1 MHHKAEIIIFAEN
14 YYPIMPT
21 VNFYLKTPKA
31 EKSAIY
37 IRVSLRNEKFR
48 HATELLIDTKAW
60 NADKQQVRDLRGVS
74 TKPLNLRLRAMREA
88 AERLCDQ
95 VLTNPVT
102 PTPAEFWK
110 RFFTLLD
117 GVAPRAEQTFTEY
130 LRDYAIRRRQSSPLN
145 TAKQYATAYKQLV
158 AYEQAYRT
166 KVRFTDVSL
175 KFYGHFKKWF
185 LEQGY
190 SLNTLGTVIKSFKVA
205 YRDARDVDGL
215 HDLHET
221 EKRGF
226 SAANVAAKTIYLSL
240 EELQRI
246 ADLEITAESL
256 AAAFPDLTKHA
267 ASQDVNLARKAESL
281 NVIRNK
287 FLLGAYTALRVSDF
301 NHLRD
306 VHVDGDFFRIT
317 TQKTGAAVVIPIHP
331 VIRKMMDDGFDITT
345 RVSDQ
350 KINEH
355 IKEIARMAGITQ
367 VVEGTKLI
375 NHRAVVGYFPKCELI
390 TTHTA
395 RRSAATNMYKA
406 GIPSISIMK
415 ITGHTT
421 EKAFMKYIKITAEE
435 NAELMAKNKFFM
447 G

>member
-1 MHHKAEIIIFAEN
+1 MAS
-14 YYPIMPT
+14 
-21 VNFYLKTPKA
+21 VNFYLKTPKV
-31 EKSAIY
+31 EKSLIY
-37 IRVSLRNEKFR
+37 IRVSFRNEKFR
-48 HATELLIDTKAW
+48 HTTGISIDTKAW
-60 NADKQQVRDLRGVS
+60 NVEKQQVRELRGVS
-74 TKPLNLRLRAMREA
+74 ANTFNLRLRTMREA
-88 AERLCDQ
+88 AERVCDE
-95 VLTNPVT
+95 VMTNPIT
-102 PTPAEFWK
+102 PTSAEFWK
-110 RFFTLLD
+110 RVFDRLD
-117 GVAPRAEQTFTEY
+117 GVAARAEMTFTEFFGEY
-130 LRDYAIRRRQSSPLN
+130 VKRRRQNSMWN
-145 TAKQYATAYKQLV
+145 TAKQYITAYRWLCE
-158 AYEQAYRT
+158 YEKKTKT

-175 KFYGHFKKWF
+175 RFYERFRAWF
-185 LEQGY
+185 QAEGY
-190 SLNTLGTVIKSFKVA
+190 SLNTLGTVVKCFKVA

-226 SAANVAAKTIYLSL
+226 SSANYPAKTVYMSL
-240 EELQRI
+240 DELQRI
-246 ADLEITAESL
+246 ADLAITPETLL
-256 AAAFPDLTKHA
+256 ATFPELATEDN
-267 ASQDVNLARKAESL
+267 SQKANLARKAASL

-301 NHLRD
+301 NHLRH

-331 VIRKMMDDGFDITT
+331 VIRKMMDEGFDITT

-350 KINEH
+350 KINKH

-367 VVEGTKLI
+367 LVEGTKLVQ
-375 NHRAVVGYFPKCELI
+375 HRAVVGYYPKCDII

-406 GIPSISIMK
+406 GIPSISIMR

>member
-1 MHHKAEIIIFAEN
+1 MAA
-14 YYPIMPT
+14 
-21 VNFYLKTPKA
+21 VNFYLKTPNA
-31 EKSAIY
+31 EKSLIY
-37 IRVSLRNEKFR
+37 MRVSFRNEKFR
-48 HATELLIDTKAW
+48 HTTGISIETKAW
-60 NADKQQVRDLRGVS
+60 NVEKQQVRELRGIS
-74 TKPLNLRLRAMREA
+74 AKTFNLRLRAMREA
-88 AERLCDQ
+88 AERVCDE
-95 VLTNPVT
+95 VMTNPIT
-102 PTPAEFWK
+102 PTSAEFWK
-110 RFFTLLD
+110 RFYDRLD
-117 GVAPRAEQTFTEY
+117 GVASRAEMTFTEFFGEY
-130 LRDYAIRRRQSSPLN
+130 VQRRRQNSMWN
-145 TAKQYATAYKQLV
+145 TAKQYITAYRWLCE
-158 AYEQAYRT
+158 YEKKTKT

-175 KFYGHFKKWF
+175 RFYERFRAWF
-185 LEQGY
+185 QAEGY
-190 SLNTLGTVIKSFKVA
+190 SLNTLGTVVKCFKVA

-226 SAANVAAKTIYLSL
+226 SSANYPAKTVYMSL
-240 EELQRI
+240 DELQRI
-246 ADLEITAESL
+246 ADLEITPQTLL
-256 AAAFPDLTKHA
+256 ATFPELATEDN
-267 ASQDVNLARKAESL
+267 SQKANLARKAASL

-301 NHLRD
+301 NHLRH

-331 VIRKMMDDGFDITT
+331 VIRKMMDEGFDITT

-350 KINEH
+350 KINKH

-375 NHRAVVGYFPKCELI
+375 DHRAVVGYYPKCDII

-406 GIPSISIMK
+406 GIPSISIMR